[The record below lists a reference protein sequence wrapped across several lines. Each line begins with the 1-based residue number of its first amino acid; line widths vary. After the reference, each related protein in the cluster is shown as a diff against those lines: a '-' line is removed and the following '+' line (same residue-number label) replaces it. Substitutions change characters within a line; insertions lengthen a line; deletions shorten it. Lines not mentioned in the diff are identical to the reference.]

1 MYSNNAGNVKLCRKG
16 ITVYYQ
22 SFFIT
27 YSSVEIYLAFQ
38 GETSIIGKLNGILTG
53 KYRGFPYITMNLRL
67 VQILSLGG

>member
-1 MYSNNAGNVKLCRKG
+1 MQKG
-16 ITVYYQ
+16 HYCIL
-22 SFFIT
+22 SIIFIT